1 MDHETVSIF
10 IEKLNEAKE
19 TIKTTAPHEPAFYI
33 ANQNIISIEK
43 ALRQSGLIQ
52 LYEQWVYPDTGWASS
67 RIIDLT
73 NADFKFLSEDFT
85 ARTIDGRTINGF
97 SRQDI
102 DALRRDMLE
111 NNISLPT
118 SNQVNIMSKC
128 SYFIGLKWNGTYMCQ
143 GGSWTNRM
151 KTFETPDGYG
161 SRYYPE
167 FISMDDSKGYYRIR
181 FCIAS

>member
-19 TIKTTAPHEPAFYI
+19 TIKTTAPHEPAFSI

-52 LYEQWVYPDTGWASS
+52 LDEQWVYPDAGWTSS

-73 NADFKFLSEDFT
+73 NAGLKVLSEDFT
-85 ARTIDGRTINGF
+85 ARTINGRTINSF

-102 DALRRDMLE
+102 EALRRDMLE

-118 SNQVNIMSKC
+118 SNQVHVMSKH

-151 KTFETPDGYG
+151 KTIDTPGG
-161 SRYYPE
+161 LGFRYYPE
-167 FISMDDSKGYYRIR
+167 FIPMDDSEGQYRIR
-181 FCIAS
+181 FCIAN